1 MRRLSWLVC
10 LLLAA
15 PAVAETKVT
24 QYVVK
29 VQEERESTRWTLTE
43 WLRIKERM
51 KMMDVWLAMFSDPK
65 DRFRPELNL
74 IYGQRQ
80 GEFSTNQGDHKAD
93 SNASVLRGQLWL
105 TNLVSSTFGVRA
117 LNIDFGLEAG
127 MRSQT
132 KSDVQAPIPANNPNG
147 ISFADHHPNLRHVT
161 ANFRIFG
168 KSIQDS
174 SLVLKY
180 GQYRHDDFYSFLTNT
195 TGLDDWE
202 GLVAGAELSLYIF
215 NWLGV
220 EGSYFSFGN
229 GDRAMGAKD
238 TSGTYSE
245 ALAFIEVSLFRFMF
259 GRYAEEWTVE
269 AQGRDLATKD
279 EGLMAGL
286 KVQF

>member
-10 LLLAA
+10 LLMAA

-74 IYGQRQ
+74 VYGQQ
-80 GEFSTNQGDHKAD
+80 EGVFSTNQGDHKGD
-93 SNASVLRGQLWL
+93 SRASVVRGQLWL
-105 TNLVSSTFGVRA
+105 TNLISSTFGVRA

-127 MRSQT
+127 LRDHT
-132 KSDVQAPIPANNPNG
+132 KTDIQAPIPATNPHSV
-147 ISFADHHPNLRHVT
+147 SFADHHPRLRFAT
-161 ANFRIFG
+161 ANFRVFG
-168 KSIQDS
+168 KNIQDS

-180 GQYRHDDFYSFLTNT
+180 GQYRHDAFYSFLANT

-202 GLVAGAELSLYIF
+202 GLMAGAELSLYLF
-215 NWLGV
+215 NWLGL
-220 EGSYFSFGN
+220 EGSYFRFGD
-229 GDRAMGAKD
+229 GKRAVGAKD
-238 TSGTYSE
+238 RSGTYAE
-245 ALAFIEVSLFRFMF
+245 ALAFIEISLFRFMI
-259 GRYAEEWTVE
+259 GRYSDDWSVKTP
-269 AQGRDLATKD
+269 GRDITTRD
-279 EGLMAGL
+279 EGMMAGL
-286 KVQF
+286 KVQL